1 MWGDAMDPLGLQL
14 AQAAR
19 AVSRHFDEAL
29 ATAGGT
35 SCLCHPGQVYRLVG
49 SRDVY
54 RLLAQRSG
62 FS

>member
-1 MWGDAMDPLGLQL
+1 LQL

-54 RLLAQRSG
+54 RLLAQRLG